1 MGGRG
6 WVISRLS
13 ALRGADNWENADQPG
28 QPHPLLS
35 LLLLGD
41 VTMGWREVSRQAPS
55 PRSPPR
61 LPCTRPVT
69 QFLSNDKESELRECV
84 YVKSLQSYS
93 TLCDPWT
100 VAHQVPLGFS
110 RHEYRNGL
118 LYPPPGDLPNPGIE
132 PVSFMSPAL
141 AGGFFTTGATWEAPG
156 KVLHK
161 QPGRFSALGLTVF
174 EPFWCT
180 DAGMVADSELCWV
193 GKGGACGAPLPPKAL
208 PSGQVHSQLPVSALS
223 LPPARGSLSPL
234 PTVFPDPEGLTRSP
248 SQAGRKLPSS
258 PRPPPKRPLWWG
270 AGVPCLGRA

>member
-100 VAHQVPLGFS
+100 VTHQVPLGFS

-132 PVSFMSPAL
+132 PKSPSLQADSL
-141 AGGFFTTGATWEAPG
+141 LSEPQGKPSNDTVLSVTWYYEKRTGLEIRTKFLSRIKHYVTLNILLKPW
-156 KVLHK
+156 
-161 QPGRFSALGLTVF
+161 TVF
-174 EPFWCT
+174 
-180 DAGMVADSELCWV
+180 
-193 GKGGACGAPLPPKAL
+193 
-208 PSGQVHSQLPVSALS
+208 
-223 LPPARGSLSPL
+223 
-234 PTVFPDPEGLTRSP
+234 
-248 SQAGRKLPSS
+248 SS
-258 PRPPPKRPLWWG
+258 KKIRRYIG
-270 AGVPCLGRA
+270 

>member
-1 MGGRG
+1 MPLGQPFVPQKTADDGGPGLVGGRG

-41 VTMGWREVSRQAPS
+41 VTMGWRQVSRQTPS

-84 YVKSLQSYS
+84 YVKSLQSCS

-118 LYPPPGDLPNPGIE
+118 PYPPPGVFPTQGSNLCLLCLLHWQAGSLPL
-132 PVSFMSPAL
+132 VL
-141 AGGFFTTGATWEAPG
+141 PG
-156 KVLHK
+156 KPQGK
-161 QPGRFSALGLTVF
+161 CCTNSAWSL
-174 EPFWCT
+174 
-180 DAGMVADSELCWV
+180 
-193 GKGGACGAPLPPKAL
+193 
-208 PSGQVHSQLPVSALS
+208 LS
-223 LPPARGSLSPL
+223 
-234 PTVFPDPEGLTRSP
+234 
-248 SQAGRKLPSS
+248 
-258 PRPPPKRPLWWG
+258 
-270 AGVPCLGRA
+270 AGVDHV